1 MPDMTHPLLN
11 YDLKGRRA
19 LVTGAASGIGL
30 ATAQR
35 LARAGCKVALNHLP
49 GDPAGPEQ
57 AEILTAA
64 GCDVQPLAHAIG
76 DGSEEA
82 LVEQAVE
89 LLGGIDLLVNNA
101 GTPGGKRALA
111 PSDLDS
117 ITDEMWHKVMD
128 VNLIGLFRLTRAAA
142 APLRAAGGSVVNLA
156 SVSALSSRGSS
167 MAYAAS
173 KAGIVSLTRHL
184 AIALAPD
191 IRINGVAPGA
201 VDSTWEIE
209 WTEEQRQSS
218 IQRTPLGRRCTPEDI
233 AETIVYLG
241 FGAPMITGQTIVI
254 DGGLIL

>member
-1 MPDMTHPLLN
+1 MTKPLLS
-11 YDLKGRRA
+11 YDLKGTRA

-35 LARAGCKVALNHLP
+35 LARSGCKVVLNHLP
-49 GDPAGPEQ
+49 NDPAGPEQ
-57 AEILTAA
+57 AARLIAE
-64 GCDVQPLAHAIG
+64 GCDVRPLPHTIG
-76 DGSEEA
+76 DGNEA
-82 LVEQAVE
+82 ALAQEAVR
-89 LLGGIDLLVNNA
+89 LLGGLDLLVNNA

-117 ITDEMWHKVMD
+117 VTDAMWHQVME

-142 APLRAAGGSVVNLA
+142 APLRESGGSVVNLA
-156 SVSALSSRGSS
+156 SISALSSRGSS

-173 KAGIVSLTRHL
+173 KAGIISLTRHL
-184 AIALAPD
+184 AVALAPS